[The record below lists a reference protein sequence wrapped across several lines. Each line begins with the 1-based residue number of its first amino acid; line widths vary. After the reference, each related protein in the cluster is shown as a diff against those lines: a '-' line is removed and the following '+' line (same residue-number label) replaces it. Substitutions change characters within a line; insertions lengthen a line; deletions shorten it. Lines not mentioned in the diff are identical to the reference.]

1 MNKEIV
7 NARKQNMR
15 LFSIYRAISLDLIFY
30 YGVEF
35 LFLTQVKNI
44 TASKVVLASS
54 FYAIYMIFLQIP
66 ASIIVDKLGTKKCS
80 ILANIFNVIFVFLI
94 INCSGFYMLIFAQF
108 ISALCYSLKD
118 ISDEALLRYSIPD
131 AKIKGDIFS
140 KLEGRGNKNYFL
152 FNGVSSIFSGFLY
165 VINQYIPMIISLVF
179 AILATILSFGFQD
192 IERIKVDKKEQTIK
206 QYFIELK
213 EGMSF
218 ILKSKRL
225 RSLFLY
231 SGISWGTFCLISK
244 YRSSLLVDI
253 GTGAQ
258 IMTIVSAILNV
269 ASSLGSKRQLEFN
282 KKFKNKSLSI
292 ILILVTISIL
302 ISGIIGLLNV
312 PYIIALSVIIICFVV
327 INAVKGMSL
336 VLTTRYLGNFSD
348 EKILTQIYAA
358 NAMMK
363 NLLRAIIAFLGYRL
377 LDTTS
382 TANSMIVVGICLSAI
397 SISLIIYMKNRLGLN
412 PDDYDKDEIYNKGD
426 VEVKL

>member
-54 FYAIYMIFLQIP
+54 FYAIFMIFLQIP
-66 ASIIVDKLGTKKCS
+66 ASIIIDKLGTKRCT
-80 ILANIFNVIFVFLI
+80 ILANVFNVIFVFLI
-94 INCSGFYMLIFAQF
+94 INCSGLYMLIFAQF

-152 FNGVSSIFSGFLY
+152 FNAVSSIFSGFLY
-165 VINQYIPMIISLVF
+165 VINPYIPMIISLVF
-179 AILATILSFGFQD
+179 AILATILSFGFED
-192 IERIKVDKKEQTIK
+192 IEKIKVNKSDKKEQTVK

-218 ILKSKRL
+218 IAKSKRL

-269 ASSLGSKRQLEFN
+269 ASSLGSKR
-282 KKFKNKSLSI
+282 
-292 ILILVTISIL
+292 
-302 ISGIIGLLNV
+302 
-312 PYIIALSVIIICFVV
+312 
-327 INAVKGMSL
+327 
-336 VLTTRYLGNFSD
+336 TT
-348 EKILTQIYAA
+348 
-358 NAMMK
+358 
-363 NLLRAIIAFLGYRL
+363 
-377 LDTTS
+377 
-382 TANSMIVVGICLSAI
+382 
-397 SISLIIYMKNRLGLN
+397 
-412 PDDYDKDEIYNKGD
+412 
-426 VEVKL
+426 